1 MPRPQSEQSSSRA
14 VGDRKFIAF
23 FHPSYPDTAPPL
35 LTLAAVEY
43 VLKGAQIIRGLGYD
57 TAKAACGIVACNRY
71 DEGAYFAL
79 KDRKGVYTRV
89 DRPPDGLLRADG
101 DFVFYFVVD
110 TPAFCYPVVP
120 SFDHWRFPH
129 QGLPP
134 RWASLPGPEHAT
146 DGPSNRVGRRDGVG
160 EPVCFKETD
169 VARIA
174 PFSHTS
180 WFDSNLMEKF
190 CREHGTGVP
199 CLSADIERYFPYYR
213 MDLTP
218 HHRSRPEH
226 FELHPELLLQDI
238 MNMTGHQARSND
250 HNHSPIRFDGVTREH
265 LFACFAFHILSDANY
280 RFLSG
285 PLKYTVRLFDVE
297 TAEELTV
304 ELNSEGIAELSHI
317 FPAPIITTPQF
328 PSSDGFDGS
337 DEYDESDESDDDADS
352 SCSQESNSYDYPY
365 YTSERREGRARHRS
379 SVYRRY
385 RDLFGHH
392 QQGQNDAD
400 HTQFSQNGTKSHHT
414 SNDGRRSLS
423 PTLSISSLDTPQAGE
438 TPESMAICDDTPNY
452 SAEIIGSKRSYDDY
466 IETPDVAQ
474 FHKRLCLR

>member
-14 VGDRKFIAF
+14 VGGRKFIAF

-43 VLKGAQIIRGLGYD
+43 VLKGAQIITGLGYD

-89 DRPPDGLLRADG
+89 ERPADGLLRADG
-101 DFVFYFVVD
+101 DFIYYFVVD

-134 RWASLPGPEHAT
+134 QWASLPGPEHPT
-146 DGPSNRVGRRDGVG
+146 DGRVGHRDGVG

-169 VARIA
+169 VSRVA

-180 WFDSNLMEKF
+180 WCDSNLMERF
-190 CREHGTGVP
+190 CRKHGTGVP
-199 CLSADIERYFPYYR
+199 CLSTDIERYFPYHR
-213 MDLTP
+213 MDLML
-218 HHRSRPEH
+218 HHHYRPKH
-226 FELHPELLLQDI
+226 FELHPELILQDI
-238 MNMTGHQARSND
+238 MNIAGHQVRSNNY
-250 HNHSPIRFDGVTREH
+250 NHSPIRFDGVTREH

-285 PLKYTVRLFDVE
+285 PLRYTVRLFDAK
-297 TAEELTV
+297 TAEESTV
-304 ELNSEGIAELSHI
+304 ELDSEGIAEISHI
-317 FPAPIITTPQF
+317 FPSPAITAPQF
-328 PSSDGFDGS
+328 PGADGFYEC
-337 DEYDESDESDDDADS
+337 DESDESDESDDDAGS
-352 SCSQESNSYDYPY
+352 GCSQESSSYDYPY
-365 YTSERREGRARHRS
+365 YTSERRKGRERHRS
-379 SVYRRY
+379 SAHHRY
-385 RDLFGHH
+385 RDRFGDS
-392 QQGQNDAD
+392 QQGQDDAD
-400 HTQFSQNGTKSHHT
+400 HTELSQDRPRSHHT
-414 SNDGRRSLS
+414 GNMGGRSLS
-423 PTLSISSLDTPQAGE
+423 PTLSISSLDTPQACE
-438 TPESMAICDDTPNY
+438 TPEGMAICDDTPSY
-452 SAEIIGSKRSYDDY
+452 STEIISSKRSYDDY